1 MHPPTPDLPP
11 GHIYPGEASRN
22 SSNSICIFSKIDSC
36 QHIIFEAFTPISLVA
51 DSPQCGFQGIYN
63 ISRRLNPGDI
73 QFVNPRF
80 AAMMQEKIN
89 MKVDTSEIE
98 QEIAALEKQLKQSYA
113 IKRNTLEEIEC
124 LDPDDRHYKRRKAD
138 LDDRLYRMYDKI
150 DEQEQMLIEARAKKR
165 SIEADK
171 VTGDNIYKILIY
183 FDRLYDLMS
192 EEERRKLM
200 EALIQEI
207 QIYPERQPNGQ
218 WLKSITFRLPI
229 IDGEMKIPVNDGLDK
244 NVHVEVVCQLSNHRK
259 RSDSYVKLEVEAED
273 YYRIKDSEK
282 SE

>member
-1 MHPPTPDLPP
+1 MKTHLLTGLVKCPVCGTGMYGNKSIKSKNGIKYKDFYYYGCKHRNMERGHKCNYRRQIREDLL
-11 GHIYPGEASRN
+11 
-22 SSNSICIFSKIDSC
+22 DSAVVEV
-36 QHIIFEAFTPISLVA
+36 ITKLVA
-51 DSPQCGFQGIYN
+51 
-63 ISRRLNPGDI
+63 
-73 QFVNPRF
+73 NPRF

-113 IKRNTLEEIEC
+113 IKRNTLEEIES

-171 VTGDNIYKILIY
+171 VTSDNIYKILIY

-207 QIYPERQPNGQ
+207 QVYPERQPNGQ

-229 IDGEMKIPVNDGLDK
+229 IEGDMTIPVNDGLDK
-244 NVHVEVVCQLSNHRK
+244 NAHVETVCLMSR
-259 RSDSYVKLEVEAED
+259 VEG
-273 YYRIKDSEK
+273 K
-282 SE
+282 

>member
-1 MHPPTPDLPP
+1 
-11 GHIYPGEASRN
+11 
-22 SSNSICIFSKIDSC
+22 
-36 QHIIFEAFTPISLVA
+36 
-51 DSPQCGFQGIYN
+51 
-63 ISRRLNPGDI
+63 
-73 QFVNPRF
+73 
-80 AAMMQEKIN
+80 
-89 MKVDTSEIE
+89 MKLEVDAEN
-98 QEIAALEKQLKQSYA
+98 Y
-113 IKRNTLEEIEC
+113 
-124 LDPDDRHYKRRKAD
+124 
-138 LDDRLYRMYDKI
+138 YRMYDKI

-229 IDGEMKIPVNDGLDK
+229 IDGEMKIPVNDGLEK
-244 NVHVEVVCQLSNHRK
+244 NVHVETVCLLSKLNETHQHIEVTVDMDEMDVTAAENKATYEEIREWIQDKYGFHVANLNIAQVKRK
-259 RSDSYVKLEVEAED
+259 HGFDLRENFNKPKSPDSRQPGCPENKVEAIEEALR
-273 YYRIKDSEK
+273 YFQMI
-282 SE
+282 